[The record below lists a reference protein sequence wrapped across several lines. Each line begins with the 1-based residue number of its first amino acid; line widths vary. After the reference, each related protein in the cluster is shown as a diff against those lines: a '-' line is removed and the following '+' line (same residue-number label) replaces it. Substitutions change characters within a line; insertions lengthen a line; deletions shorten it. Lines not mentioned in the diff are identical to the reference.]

1 LGVVLDETA
10 NRAARQRISMRRRR
24 LRVYVIRTD
33 EERMIAQDT
42 VSHISAT
49 AW

>member
-1 LGVVLDETA
+1 LGVVLYETA
-10 NRAARQRISMRRRR
+10 NRAARQRISTGRSR

-33 EERMIAQDT
+33 EEKMIAPDT